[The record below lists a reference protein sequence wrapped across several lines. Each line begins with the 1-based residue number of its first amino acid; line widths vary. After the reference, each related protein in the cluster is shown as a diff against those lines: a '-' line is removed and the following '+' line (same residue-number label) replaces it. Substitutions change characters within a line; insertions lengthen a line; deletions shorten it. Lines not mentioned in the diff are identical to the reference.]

1 MRIYSSTNLDYRAVA
16 AIVYLVPVLG
26 SVIFLALDWNRTI
39 TRVHCLQVLLLGVAM
54 AAVHVAMSILAWIP
68 IIGVLFTSVDWLCS
82 VAYAGLL
89 IAGFVV
95 AIRGDILRLP
105 VLYNIVKNM
114 V

>member
-1 MRIYSSTNLDYRAVA
+1 
-16 AIVYLVPVLG
+16 
-26 SVIFLALDWNRTI
+26 
-39 TRVHCLQVLLLGVAM
+39 
-54 AAVHVAMSILAWIP
+54 MSILAWIP